1 MTRMTV
7 EQLKELRNF
16 DYSYSIVERVGHDKA
31 AFYYAASEY
40 EDYQKEVARAMAADV
55 LVSYGAKFRA
65 R

>member
-16 DYSYSIVERVGHDKA
+16 DYSYSIVERVGHEKA
-31 AFYYAASEY
+31 AFYYSSGEY